1 MKIAAFNVELQSSR
15 QFTQSFEVR
24 ERLELWR
31 DSTPSPGRAE
41 VNISDAARR
50 AQRADGAAAK
60 AQLFALQGGAMQADP
75 SLADQAQATAGAE
88 LDDAVDNDPQ
98 LSMLI
103 RLIEVLTG
111 EPVRRFRM
119 SDLEGAASADTGADA
134 TLPAQSATTAALPPA
149 PRAGFGLEYD
159 FSASYTESETT
170 SFSAAGVVRTADGA
184 EIRFELGFRCRGAI
198 ANRCHS
204 ACAPETRV

>member
-31 DSTPSPGRAE
+31 NSTPSPGRAE
-41 VNISDAARR
+41 ENISDAARR

-103 RLIEVLTG
+103 RMIEVLTG

-134 TLPAQSATTAALPPA
+134 TLPAQSATTAALPPVPA
-149 PRAGFGLEYD
+149 SASNTISMPATPNPRPRA
-159 FSASYTESETT
+159 SAPPGW
-170 SFSAAGVVRTADGA
+170 SALPMVPRSVSSSA
-184 EIRFELGFRCRGAI
+184 LRCRGAI